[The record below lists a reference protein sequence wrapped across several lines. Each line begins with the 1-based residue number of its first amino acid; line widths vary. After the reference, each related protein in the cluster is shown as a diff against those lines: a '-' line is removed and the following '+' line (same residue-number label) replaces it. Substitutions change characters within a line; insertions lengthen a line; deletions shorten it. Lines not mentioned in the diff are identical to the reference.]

1 MALGARR
8 YTQEKEYREESAPRI
23 RVLDGE
29 GKDAARRLPLAP
41 SALGLFKLALVLIL
55 FFAAVCG
62 VRVWFTVATV
72 DEMITQDHLTN
83 DIQEAR
89 ELGADLEIQQTSLT
103 NPETI
108 KAKARELGMSASPD
122 AAYFDMANALTVEA
136 AAKDIVAPQSPTAAP
151 TIATVF
157 ED

>member
-8 YTQEKEYREESAPRI
+8 YAQEKEHREAAAPRVQ
-23 RVLDGE
+23 VLEGA
-29 GKDAARRLPLAP
+29 GKDAARRRPLAP
-41 SALGLFKLALVLIL
+41 SALGLFKAALALIL
-55 FFAAVCG
+55 FLALVCG

-72 DEMITQDHLTN
+72 DEMLTQDHLTM

-89 ELGADLEIQQTSLT
+89 EQGAALEVQQTSLT

-108 KAKARELGMSASPD
+108 KAKARELGMGASSD
-122 AAYFDMANALTVEA
+122 AAYFDMELALKVEA
-136 AAKDIVAPQSPTAAP
+136 AAKDVVAPQSPLAAP